1 MGSAK
6 KRIQKNKKRR
16 GIKRELVTFIMCCI
30 ICIVCILSASSVYL
44 TYNSTKDS
52 LTKSL
57 YETSELVSDKVAKQ
71 IDEYAVIANLSEQYL
86 NSTGMTNTDVK
97 SFLSKLSSQYALNS
111 IDITDS
117 RGISLVDG
125 RSYQND
131 EVLKQASGGK
141 AFLSDPIID
150 GETATFEYAY
160 PIDNKVVIID
170 FPYSVFGDIIED
182 VKIGDTGS
190 TYILNNQG
198 AKVAH
203 SDFSLVLKQQN
214 NLVDVKNDPVTY
226 DEVAKLETK
235 MVNGETGFG
244 FYTWKGNK
252 KFGSYRPIE
261 GTNGWSISVTALS
274 SEFMAG
280 VKTSVFVA
288 VGLGALSV
296 LMGVFLIIRMAG
308 KIVRPIEMVSD
319 SIEKL
324 SSGDLNINME
334 VNRRDEV
341 GMIAE
346 KVNFM
351 SDNFKVIISDIS
363 LFLNDISNGDLNAH
377 SECEYPGEFRSIRV
391 SMETITEKLNEIMT
405 AINSSAEQVNSSA
418 TQVSTAAQVLA
429 EGTTEQ
435 AATIEQLNASI
446 ISISQ
451 QADKAV
457 QNVNKATEFV
467 RNTSDKMKDGNVH
480 MQNLNNAM
488 NEISSASD
496 KIFSITKVIE
506 DIAFQTNILALNAA
520 IEAARAGEAGKG
532 FAVVAEE
539 VRNLAAKSAEA
550 AKQTT
555 DLIQHSVDVISEG
568 QHLSDETSKA
578 LQETVE
584 QSLLVEKAVRE
595 IQTAAEEQANAI
607 EQITQGLSQV
617 SGIIQSNA
625 ANAEE
630 SSASSEEMAA
640 QAVMLKREVGKFR
653 LRQHK
658 NQQEK
663 KVISAP
669 EQKIKETDDGK
680 ITDGKY

>member
-1 MGSAK
+1 M
-6 KRIQKNKKRR
+6 
-16 GIKRELVTFIMCCI
+16 
-30 ICIVCILSASSVYL
+30 
-44 TYNSTKDS
+44 
-52 LTKSL
+52 
-57 YETSELVSDKVAKQ
+57 
-71 IDEYAVIANLSEQYL
+71 
-86 NSTGMTNTDVK
+86 
-97 SFLSKLSSQYALNS
+97 
-111 IDITDS
+111 
-117 RGISLVDG
+117 
-125 RSYQND
+125 
-131 EVLKQASGGK
+131 
-141 AFLSDPIID
+141 
-150 GETATFEYAY
+150 
-160 PIDNKVVIID
+160 
-170 FPYSVFGDIIED
+170 
-182 VKIGDTGS
+182 
-190 TYILNNQG
+190 NNQG
-198 AKVAH
+198 AKVAY

-214 NLVDVKNDPVTY
+214 NLTDAKNDPGTY
-226 DEVAKLETK
+226 NEVAKLESK

-244 FYTWKGNK
+244 FYTLNGEK
-252 KFGSYRPIE
+252 KFGSYRSIE
-261 GTNGWSISVTALS
+261 RTNGWSVNVTALN
-274 SEFMAG
+274 SEFLAG
-280 VKTSVFVA
+280 VMTSIYVS
-288 VGLGALSV
+288 VGLGILS
-296 LMGVFLIIRMAG
+296 LIIAVIFIL
-308 KIVRPIEMVSD
+308 KITGRIIHPIETVED
-319 SIEKL
+319 SVEKL
-324 SSGDLNINME
+324 SLGILDIDME
-334 VNRRDEV
+334 IKRHDEV
-341 GMIAE
+341 GIIAE
-346 KVNFM
+346 KVNLM
-351 SDNFKVIISDIS
+351 AAKFKEIISDIS
-363 LFLNDISNGDLNAH
+363 MVLTGISNGDLNAH
-377 SECEYPGEFRSIRV
+377 SDCEYPGEFQSIRS
-391 SMETITEKLNEIMT
+391 SMEVICDKLNNMMT
-405 AINSSAEQVNSSA
+405 SINNSSEHVNSSA
-418 TQVSTAAQVLA
+418 TQVSTAAQFLA
-429 EGTTEQ
+429 GGTTEQ